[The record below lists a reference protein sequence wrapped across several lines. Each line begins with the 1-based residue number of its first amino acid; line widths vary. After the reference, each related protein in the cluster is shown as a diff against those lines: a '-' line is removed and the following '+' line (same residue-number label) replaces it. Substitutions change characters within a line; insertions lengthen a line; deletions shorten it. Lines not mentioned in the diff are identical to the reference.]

1 MKIADWLNQRFEH
14 PSTIVFDD
22 AAMFQ
27 IGMILVFLLMGI
39 FGFLFFWPM
48 GVIGIVTAGIFIYLA
63 WKDFG
68 HLLLEVKRRNRLRSR
83 EASRKLINCPK
94 GCRSTDRPYD
104 APLRAFL
111 FIVRAFVHQKWS
123 SL

>member
-48 GVIGIVTAGIFIYLA
+48 GVIGIVTAVIFIYLA

-83 EASRKLINCPK
+83 KASRKPIKTPEEYT
-94 GCRSTDRPYD
+94 STDLPCRVPHG
-104 APLRAFL
+104 P
-111 FIVRAFVHQKWS
+111 
-123 SL
+123 